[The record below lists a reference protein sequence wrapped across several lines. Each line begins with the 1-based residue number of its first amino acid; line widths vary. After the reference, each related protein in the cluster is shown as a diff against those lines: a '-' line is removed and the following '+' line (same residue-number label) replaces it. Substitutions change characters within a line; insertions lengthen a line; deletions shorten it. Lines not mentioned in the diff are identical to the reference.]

1 MRKGKIFQ
9 ISLTICI
16 YTSVLAGL
24 MILGNRFITQ
34 PMERIKKDLQ
44 KIQEELAKKEKMIR
58 KVPHPRKKIEEIR
71 EKMEDLRKKSV
82 SHRELP
88 RIIQQ
93 LTKKSS
99 ELGIEIISIKPVEEV
114 SFEEKKLPT
123 GVSKAYI
130 EVVFKASYKETG
142 AYLKALEE
150 LPIIFTIEKLSIE
163 KPSSEEILK
172 EEENKLIVTLLISSY
187 TIWKI

>member
-1 MRKGKIFQ
+1 MRKGRIFQ

-44 KIQEELAKKEKMIR
+44 KTQEELAKKEKMIR

-99 ELGIEIISIKPVEEV
+99 ELGIEIISIKPIEEV